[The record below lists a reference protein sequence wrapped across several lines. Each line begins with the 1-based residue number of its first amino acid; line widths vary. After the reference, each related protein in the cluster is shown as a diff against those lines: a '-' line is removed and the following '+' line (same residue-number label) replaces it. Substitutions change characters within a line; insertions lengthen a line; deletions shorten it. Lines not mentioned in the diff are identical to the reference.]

1 MPTALSVFLSMT
13 LLVNDSVSLLSF
25 RKVMDLR
32 TKNPI
37 LLQPHQ
43 LYSSSFAAGLPLPDA
58 KEQPQ
63 NMLFY
68 SFS

>member
-13 LLVNDSVSLLSF
+13 LLVNDSLSLLSF
-25 RKVMDLR
+25 RKVTDLR